1 MTLEQSKM
9 ERYFVK
15 DISSLTNTP
24 SGNPRFKFI
33 VADRYGETKVL
44 HTKADAMFNHKITHD
59 WTNRMIEGYTHTTSR
74 NIILDHADLAEKHY
88 SDRAVVYHEILDLLR
103 NG

>member
-1 MTLEQSKM
+1 M

-15 DISSLTNTP
+15 DMRRLTNTP

-44 HTKADAMFNHKITHD
+44 HTKADAMFNYKITHG
-59 WTNRMIEGYTHTTSR
+59 WANRMIEGYTHTTSR
-74 NIILDHADLAEKHY
+74 NIILDHADISEKF
-88 SDRAVVYHEILDLLR
+88 
-103 NG
+103 